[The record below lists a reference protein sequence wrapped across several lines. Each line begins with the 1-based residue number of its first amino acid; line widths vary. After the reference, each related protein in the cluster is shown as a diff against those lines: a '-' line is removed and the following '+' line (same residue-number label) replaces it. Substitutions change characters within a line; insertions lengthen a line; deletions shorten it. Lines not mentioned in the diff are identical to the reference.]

1 MGNKKCP
8 LEKVV
13 SSTTRSYIEQSYWNG
28 KRVLVTGHTGFKGSW
43 LTIWLKKLGCHITG
57 IGLAPSTNPSLYE
70 LAKVSLLCDSHLIDI
85 RDIVN
90 LNRVIKE
97 SEPQIVFHLAAQA
110 LVRQSYYD
118 PLETISTNVMGTA
131 NVLNAIR
138 DSTSV
143 TSAILITT
151 DKVYKNNEAGQAH
164 KEEDT
169 LGGYDPYSASKA
181 ASELIIDCY
190 RNSFLKGNNIHI
202 ASVRAGNVIGGGDWS
217 QDRIIPDAIRAWG
230 AHESLKIRN
239 PRSIRPWQHVLEP
252 LYGYIVLAQK
262 LEKNPNFAKSYN
274 FGPSPKDAASV
285 EEVIALA
292 QKAWGGGDVEFDLNS
307 SKFKETGVLR
317 LDTTLAQNELGVFPT
332 WNTAQTIEKTINW
345 YKNHIL
351 GANAMDLCAL
361 DISKYEAAFNGVE

>member
-28 KRVLVTGHTGFKGSW
+28 KRVLVTGYTGFKGSW
-43 LTIWLKKLGCHITG
+43 LTIWLKKLGCHVTG

-70 LAKVSLLCDSHLIDI
+70 LAKVPSLCDSHLIDI

-90 LNRVIKE
+90 LNKVIKE

-118 PLETISTNVMGTA
+118 PLETISTNTLGTA

-138 DSTSV
+138 DTPSV
-143 TSAILITT
+143 KSVVLITT
-151 DKVYKNNEAGQAH
+151 DKVYKNNEADQAY

-181 ASELIIDCY
+181 ASELIIDCF
-190 RNSFLKGNNIHI
+190 RNSFLRGAGIHI
-202 ASVRAGNVIGGGDWS
+202 ASARAGNVIGGGDWS

-230 AHESLKIRN
+230 ANEPLKIRN
-239 PRSIRPWQHVLEP
+239 PNSIRPWQHVLEP
-252 LYGYIVLAQK
+252 LYGYIILAQN
-262 LEKNPNFAKSYN
+262 LEINSNFARSYN
-274 FGPSPKDAASV
+274 FGPARKDVASV

-307 SKFKETGVLR
+307 SQFKEAGVLR
-317 LDTTLAQNELGVFPT
+317 LDATLAQNELGIFPA
-332 WNTAQTIEKTINW
+332 WNAAQSIEKTISW
-345 YKNHIL
+345 YKKQIL
-351 GANAMDLCAL
+351 GANAIDLCAQ
-361 DISKYEAAFNGVE
+361 DIDKYEAALNGDE